1 MLSLDK
7 ALLENVLHIAEKAGE
22 AILEIYHQTEDVEVE
37 KKDDDSP
44 VTAADHA
51 AHKLIVEALK
61 AAYPD
66 VPIFSEES
74 GGIDFK
80 DREHWDEFWLV
91 DPLDGTKEFINRTGE
106 FTVNIALIQE
116 REPVLGVVTVP
127 LKNSGYIGAKG
138 VGAYK
143 VLDHEPWQAINVR
156 DVNWDQLIVVGS
168 RRHGAEALDA
178 LIAKFS
184 QHFTSIETANM
195 GSSLK
200 FCLIAEGKADI
211 YPRLAPTSEWDTAA
225 AQAVLMEA
233 GGIVLDKDFSRL
245 QYNKGDSVL
254 NPHFFAFGD
263 TSVDW
268 QSMIIGEHQD

>member
-1 MLSLDK
+1 MLVLDK
-7 ALLENVLHIAEKAGE
+7 DLLEQVFEIAEKAGE
-22 AILEIYHQTEDVEVE
+22 AILEIYHQSEAVEVDT
-37 KKDDDSP
+37 KADDTP

-51 AHKLIVEALK
+51 AHRIIVDALTS
-61 AAYPD
+61 AYPN
-66 VPIFSEES
+66 VPVFSEES
-74 GGIDFK
+74 GTIPFDE
-80 DREHWDEFWLV
+80 REGWQEFWLV

-106 FTVNIALIQE
+106 FTVNIALIQN
-116 REPVLGVVTVP
+116 REPVFVVVTVP
-127 LKNSGYIGAKG
+127 LKNSGYLGARG

-143 VLDHEPWQAINVR
+143 LLDHEPWQSIRTR
-156 DVNWDQLIVVGS
+156 DVNSDQLVVVGS

-178 LIAKFS
+178 LIEKLSRKFAR
-184 QHFTSIETANM
+184 IETANM

-233 GGIVLDKDFSRL
+233 GGVVLDIDFNPL
-245 QYNKGDSVL
+245 QYNKGESVL
-254 NPHFFAFGD
+254 NPHFYGFGD

-268 QSMIIGEHQD
+268 QKLIKA

>member
-1 MLSLDK
+1 MLTLDK
-7 ALLENVLHIAEKAGE
+7 SLLENVLQIAEKAGE
-22 AILEIYHQTEDVEVE
+22 AILEIYHQSEEVVIE
-37 KKDDDSP
+37 KKDDNSP
-44 VTAADHA
+44 VTEADHA
-51 AHKLIVEALK
+51 AHQVIVSALK
-61 AAYPD
+61 SAWPD
-66 VPIFSEES
+66 VPVFSEES
-74 GGIDFK
+74 GGIEFSE
-80 DREHWDEFWLV
+80 REHWQEFWLV

-106 FTVNIALIQE
+106 FTVNIALIQN

-127 LKNSGYIGAKG
+127 LKNSGYIGARG

-143 VLDHEPWQAINVR
+143 VLDHEPWQAISVR
-156 DVNWDQLIVVGS
+156 DINWDQLIVVGS

-178 LIAKFS
+178 LIARFS
-184 QHFTSIETANM
+184 KKFTSIETANM

-233 GGIVLDKDFSRL
+233 GGVVLDIEFNPL

-254 NPHFFAFGD
+254 NPHFYAFGD

-268 QSMIIGEHQD
+268 KGMIEGQD